1 MSDEISCQCLIIGA
15 GVIGLACGA
24 ELSKRGLDVLILEKE
39 NKPLQHSSSH
49 NSEVIHAG
57 IYYRPGSLKA
67 QLCTDGNKRLYSY
80 CQSNGIA
87 HNRLGKLIV
96 QGKH

>member
-1 MSDEISCQCLIIGA
+1 M
-15 GVIGLACGA
+15 
-24 ELSKRGLDVLILEKE
+24 
-39 NKPLQHSSSH
+39 
-49 NSEVIHAG
+49 
-57 IYYRPGSLKA
+57 KA

-96 QGKH
+96 QGKHNNSSELENLYKNARKNFVDGIRFLNKSEIEELEPEIDSSAALF